1 MKYLKSIFLCTLG
14 WLLISLSVYAD
25 EVTPESENSAV
36 SKIET
41 IVESNVAARFK
52 IKVSVQETEETEKSE
67 ELIIETK
74 ETKNGEVTFYQG
86 KQEVAIE
93 SLIPNYTGVIKVTQ
107 ETWVNDDKKSSLNGW
122 LLEQTVREIECE
134 NGQIASEDG
143 VITFRNA
150 QLGGNVKLEKS
161 SSSGHVLVNESVT
174 ESIKVLNKGQVDLS
188 ALKVSD
194 KALVNYDLE
203 APGQGLNLFKKVGE
217 AETEE
222 VLLPWVDYEFDPEAG
237 TITLLKSLLVK
248 ESIRIDFTFTPEEA
262 KVYEGDVT
270 LEGEQVGTPDAKVYD
285 AVTHSV
291 SVSTPLHPE
300 VTLSAEHS
308 SKEDAAIG
316 STVIYKLTV
325 TNTGSDELKEIRI
338 SDKYLKTYIGQSY
351 HFEEDSLKVKKGKEE
366 LSLAK
371 DYTFAN
377 DNTGGEITL
386 LGSLPVAEKLVVTF
400 AIRMEG
406 LGEYEN
412 EARVRAL
419 GSERGTEVATDAAV
433 GLLVKEPTVSKVKL
447 TQTTDKKEVSLGT
460 PVNYTLKIEN
470 AGNGV
475 LEGIRIENELFTRGA
490 TGLQVL
496 KNKKVLA
503 PGEDYRLNGE
513 ELQITTQLNP
523 DKDTLT
529 IVYTYTLALITDSLE
544 SESFVYAGTFGSEET
559 VTASSRNIV
568 AVTIGEE
575 GLIVPREA
583 LPSVKG
589 KKGYPEIHPVIPGD
603 EVTPLA
609 VN

>member
-36 SKIET
+36 SKIEM

-134 NGQIASEDG
+134 NGQIASGDG

-161 SSSGHVLVNESVT
+161 SASGHVLVGELVT
-174 ESIKVLNKGQVDLS
+174 ESIKVINKGQVDLT

-203 APGQGLNLFKKVGE
+203 APGQGLNLFKKKDE
-217 AETEE
+217 AEEA
-222 VLLPWVDYEFDPEAG
+222 LLPWVDYEFDLETG
-237 TITLLKSLLVK
+237 TITLLKPLLVN
-248 ESIRIDFTFTPEEA
+248 EIVRIEFAFTPEEA
-262 KVYEGDVT
+262 RAYESAVV
-270 LEGEQVGTPDAKVYD
+270 LEGEQVGTPEVKVYD
-285 AVTHSV
+285 TLTHSV
-291 SVSTPLHPE
+291 PVFTPLYPE
-300 VTLSAEHS
+300 VALSAEHS
-308 SKEDAAIG
+308 SDNDTAIG

-325 TNTGSDELKEIRI
+325 TNTGSDELKDIRI
-338 SDKYLKTYIGQSY
+338 SEKYLKTYIGQSY
-351 HFEEDSLKVKKGKEE
+351 GFEEDSLKVKKGKEE
-366 LSLAK
+366 LSPTK
-371 DYTFAN
+371 DYTFVR
-377 DNTGGEITL
+377 DNTGGEITF
-386 LGSLPVAEKLVVTF
+386 LGSLPVSEKLVVTF

-419 GSERGTEVATDAAV
+419 GSERGTEVTADATV
-433 GLLVKEPTVSKVKL
+433 GLLVKEPTVSKLEL
-447 TQTTDKKEVSLGT
+447 TQTPDKKEVSLGT
-460 PVNYTLKIEN
+460 PLNYTLKVKN
-470 AGNGV
+470 VGNSV
-475 LEGIRIENELFTRGA
+475 LKDFRIQNELFTRGV
-490 TGLQVL
+490 TGLQII
-496 KNKKVLA
+496 KNKEVLS
-503 PGEDYRLNGE
+503 PGEDYRLNGD
-513 ELQITTQLNP
+513 ELQISTLLNP
-523 DKDTLT
+523 DRDTLT

-544 SESFVYAGTFGSEET
+544 SEIFVYAGIFGSEEE
-559 VTASSRNIV
+559 VMASSRNIV
-568 AVTIGEE
+568 DVTLGEE

-603 EVTPLA
+603 EVTPLT